1 MKHLKILLFAVLTL
15 FAASACSQNNP
26 QKTMEKKKVLVV
38 FFSATG
44 TTKQVAVNLAKIVDA
59 DICEIIP
66 LQPYTSA
73 DLDWHNSHSRSSVEM
88 NNSESRPD
96 IKPIELDLK
105 NYDCIF
111 LGYAIWWD
119 LAPRVVN
126 TFIESNDLTGKT
138 VIPFATS
145 GGSSIEM
152 NNPKDR
158 PEIKAPS
165 VDVSKYDC
173 VLLGYPIWWDLAPR
187 VVNTFIERNNL
198 TGKTVIPFAT
208 SGSSTITTSVAA
220 LKKSYPKIKWQTGK
234 LLNHIS
240 EKEIGTWVSASIK

>member
-1 MKHLKILLFAVLTL
+1 
-15 FAASACSQNNP
+15 
-26 QKTMEKKKVLVV
+26 MEKKKVLVV

-111 LGYAIWWD
+111 LGYPIWWD

-138 VIPFATS
+138 VILFATS
-145 GGSSIEM
+145 GGSSIEG
-152 NNPKDR
+152 
-158 PEIKAPS
+158 S
-165 VDVSKYDC
+165 
-173 VLLGYPIWWDLAPR
+173 
-187 VVNTFIERNNL
+187 IE
-198 TGKTVIPFAT
+198 T
-208 SGSSTITTSVAA
+208 
-220 LKKSYPKIKWQTGK
+220 LKKSYPDIKWRGGK
-234 LLNHIS
+234 LLNGES
-240 EKEIGTWVSASIK
+240 EKALKTWCNNLGISTL